1 MKPRNQ
7 PKYFHIVVAAIA
19 ITLVTAG
26 WFAYASRRA
35 QLNSLQATLK
45 AKQTELDNLEPEL
58 ARRPA
63 LEAEYASLQ
72 ERLAVLEPSLPTY
85 AYVPTL
91 LRQLE
96 RLAADTGNKIDAIK
110 PQRSRAKDTP
120 KKSEAEQ
127 AAASGDVTEGQA
139 GNGQPVNAQA
149 KPATEKPAVPYD
161 SVDINIEVEGTY
173 WTTVKF
179 LEMLQTF
186 PKMLAINEMSLRPSC
201 TATTAASPKL
211 NVQIAVKAV
220 VTKGKSK
227 SKAASKNK
235 RGA

>member
-1 MKPRNQ
+1 MPL
-7 PKYFHIVVAAIA
+7 
-19 ITLVTAG
+19 TT
-26 WFAYASRRA
+26 
-35 QLNSLQATLK
+35 
-45 AKQTELDNLEPEL
+45 
-58 ARRPA
+58 
-63 LEAEYASLQ
+63 
-72 ERLAVLEPSLPTY
+72 VLEKLPTK
-85 AYVPTL
+85 T
-91 LRQLE
+91 RNS
-96 RLAADTGNKIDAIK
+96 AAK
-110 PQRSRAKDTP
+110 PLVVGSPR
-120 KKSEAEQ
+120 E
-127 AAASGDVTEGQA
+127 
-139 GNGQPVNAQA
+139 A